1 MAFSSDADLL
11 SEGRSNDDNEIW
23 MWDEVTGFQRLTDG
37 LTNGATN
44 RDSNLPAISADGSR
58 LCFRSDADLLSEGR
72 APNNWE
78 IWLWDEVTGLQRLTD
93 TLANGG
99 TDRDFWDCAISA
111 DGTRVVFSGDGDLL
125 SEGRADNDEEIWLW
139 DETLGLQRL
148 TDVTM
153 GGCVQCDATDP
164 EISDDGV
171 LISFH
176 SDSDFLGAGNPADV
190 FEIWVYDHATASLTQ
205 VTTAS
210 TGDRDSE
217 DAAISGDGAYIAF
230 MSDSDFLATGNLVNN
245 DEIWLFAD
253 PVPVEL
259 VTFTVD

>member
-1 MAFSSDADLL
+1 MGFRNRILIVAMALLCALVLPLAVSAQVQITDASTNGGTDRSSGFPKADL
-11 SEGRSNDDNEIW
+11 D
-23 MWDEVTGFQRLTDG
+23 
-37 LTNGATN
+37 A
-44 RDSNLPAISADGSR
+44 SR
-58 LCFRSDADLLSEGR
+58 VVFVSDADLLSEGR
-72 APNNWE
+72 ADNDYE

-111 DGTRVVFSGDGDLL
+111 DGTRVAFSGDGDLL
-125 SEGRADNDEEIWLW
+125 SEGRADTDEEIWLW

-153 GGCVQCDATDP
+153 GGCVLCDAAEP

-176 SDSDFLGAGNPADV
+176 SDADFLGAGNPAGV
-190 FEIWVYDHATASLTQ
+190 REIWVYDHATANLTQ

-217 DAAISGDGAYIAF
+217 DADISGDGAYIAF
-230 MSDSDFLATGNLVNN
+230 MSDSDFLAAGNLVNN